1 VDKNDP
7 AFVLSPQLVKNAA
20 NKIQMVIDKLIEAAV
35 GRVKEKGGD
44 TSAPRV
50 DTGPE
55 VEHVKQNIQVL
66 TQLAQ
71 DQALQTLEQNKII
84 AELQRKLDEN
94 LVVINNSR
102 NELELLRLRVKR
114 GASTDDPDH
123 DETVR
128 TLVQKLHR
136 VIATVQKLKKD
147 IEGLRLV
154 AKQDDNELQQKE
166 GVIQLLRAMVETET
180 LLGGRKPAR
189 QPPTLPKSP
198 PPRTDHHNHP
208 PDEVVEKNQSEI
220 ALLTQEVGILEAALQ
235 KQRES
240 GEQSMRSYMRAAVH
254 SLQTRQS
261 SRKRKSTSGDS

>member
-1 VDKNDP
+1 MNKNDP

-35 GRVKEKGGD
+35 SRVKEKEGD
-44 TSAPRV
+44 TPAPRL

-55 VEHVKQNIQVL
+55 VEQVKQNIQGL

-94 LVVINNSR
+94 LVVINSSR

-114 GASTDDPDH
+114 GAGTDDPDH

-166 GVIQLLRAMVETET
+166 AVIQLLRAMVETET
-180 LLGGRKPAR
+180 LLGGRKPAG
-189 QPPTLPKSP
+189 QPPALPKSP
-198 PPRTDHHNHP
+198 PRTDHLSHP

-220 ALLTQEVGILEAALQ
+220 ALLTQEVGILEHALQ

-261 SRKRKSTSGDS
+261 SRKRKSTTGDS